1 MSWECKVVKIESV
14 AKHPNA
20 DKLGIVEV
28 EGTVCLVNLADTKEG
43 DLRVLVPLES
53 MVPLSNPVFKFL
65 EKGNTGKEYARIKA
79 VRLRGIFSDGI
90 LVPVPEVKWYQR
102 KPKVGQNVA
111 DLLGAYK
118 FEEGEDAP
126 DRSKLNAVRRFFAK
140 WVYFVLRYF
149 GLYRAERHT
158 KGPMP
163 VFKFSNGRQKSTY
176 ELEKFAKCKA
186 VLEGK
191 EVVVTEKL
199 HGCLEGSTYIN
210 MADGTRKCIKD
221 ISVGDV
227 VLGTDVNG
235 KVIPSKVT
243 HKFNNGKTNKWLKIK
258 VSTKTRGAPYF
269 EIKCTPEHR
278 FYNPETKEYVNAYD
292 LKVNDPVVI
301 YRKNPTLPYLQKQI
315 LTGMLLGD
323 ASLTWYENEERG
335 WFVQFGHAET
345 DAGYMDWIE
354 RGLGDWFI
362 KSQPAVS
369 GFGTNMLRGRSA
381 ISQLI
386 NENFGKFIKNGIKVV
401 PKDIAAVLDPI
412 ALAFWY
418 MDDGSLSH
426 VAGQED
432 RASFAT
438 CGFSETDCKVLINAL
453 KSRYNIDATF
463 SDHIDRGAKRNRIH
477 LNSVN
482 AEKFWLL
489 VAPYLPS
496 AMQRKLPERYRHGFG
511 WMPTIGIEGFQSRMT
526 DSIVCSIEDASARK
540 SSTKWDIETETHN
553 YFAKNVLVHNSN
565 VSCFWD
571 GGIPHAASRNLVK
584 GPGDESVY
592 SLVAKKYGLFDKMSK
607 YPGLVLYGEVLGVQD
622 LKYGHTSQDPGFV
635 AFDLYDIKTGEFLN
649 YDDFAAI
656 CKELDIPTAPVLY
669 RGPFDE
675 AKIGELVNS
684 GNPKKPLMSVYDPK
698 TLKEGVVVKP
708 VQETRARFGRVA
720 LKWVSEHYLERKNG
734 TEYH

>member
-1 MSWECKVVKIESV
+1 MSWECKVVKIEKV
-14 AKHPNA
+14 EKHPNA

-118 FEEGEDAP
+118 FEEGEEGAP
-126 DRSKLNAVRRFFAK
+126 DRSIKNKIRRFFTK

-149 GLYRAERHT
+149 GLYKAERHA

-186 VLEGK
+186 ALEGK
-191 EVVVTEKL
+191 EVVVTEKI
-199 HGCLEGSTYIN
+199 HGT
-210 MADGTRKCIKD
+210 
-221 ISVGDV
+221 
-227 VLGTDVNG
+227 
-235 KVIPSKVT
+235 
-243 HKFNNGKTNKWLKIK
+243 
-258 VSTKTRGAPYF
+258 
-269 EIKCTPEHR
+269 
-278 FYNPETKEYVNAYD
+278 
-292 LKVNDPVVI
+292 
-301 YRKNPTLPYLQKQI
+301 
-315 LTGMLLGD
+315 
-323 ASLTWYENEERG
+323 
-335 WFVQFGHAET
+335 
-345 DAGYMDWIE
+345 
-354 RGLGDWFI
+354 
-362 KSQPAVS
+362 
-369 GFGTNMLRGRSA
+369 
-381 ISQLI
+381 
-386 NENFGKFIKNGIKVV
+386 
-401 PKDIAAVLDPI
+401 
-412 ALAFWY
+412 
-418 MDDGSLSH
+418 
-426 VAGQED
+426 
-432 RASFAT
+432 
-438 CGFSETDCKVLINAL
+438 
-453 KSRYNIDATF
+453 
-463 SDHIDRGAKRNRIH
+463 
-477 LNSVN
+477 
-482 AEKFWLL
+482 
-489 VAPYLPS
+489 
-496 AMQRKLPERYRHGFG
+496 
-511 WMPTIGIEGFQSRMT
+511 
-526 DSIVCSIEDASARK
+526 
-540 SSTKWDIETETHN
+540 
-553 YFAKNVLVHNSN
+553 N

-571 GGIPHAASRNLVK
+571 AGTPYAASRNLVK
-584 GPGDESVY
+584 GPGDESLY
-592 SLVAKKYGLFDKMSK
+592 TQIAKKYGLFDKMSK
-607 YPGLVLYGEVLGVQD
+607 YPGLVLYGEGIGVQD
-622 LKYGHTSQDPGFV
+622 LKYGHTSQDPGFA

-675 AKIGELVNS
+675 AQIAPLVNS

-720 LKWVSEHYLERKNG
+720 LKWVSERYLTRSGG